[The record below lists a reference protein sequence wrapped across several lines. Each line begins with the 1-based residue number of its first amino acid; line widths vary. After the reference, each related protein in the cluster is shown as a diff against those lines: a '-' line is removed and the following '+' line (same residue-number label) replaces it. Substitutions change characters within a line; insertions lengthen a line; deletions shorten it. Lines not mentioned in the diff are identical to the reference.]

1 MAFRRKTLLLNPVDA
16 NSSQVQDLRRRGTVK
31 PIGVTLPFNNP
42 NGVFNMSLT
51 NKEQVLSNLKNLLL
65 TAKGERY
72 FQPEFGTDIRT
83 VLFENITDEEEF
95 STRLRGEIE
104 SAISTWLP
112 YLLVTNLDINLNM
125 SEDGRVYEPDHAVG
139 IFLRVLISGTNIYL
153 PIRIFI
159 SETATIRVIEEA
171 QN

>member
-1 MAFRRKTLLLNPVDA
+1 MAFRRKTLLINPVDL
-16 NSSQVQDLRRRGTVK
+16 NSSQVQDLRIPGITK

-42 NGVFNMSLT
+42 SGIFNKSFT
-51 NKEQVLSNLKNLLL
+51 NREQVLSNLKNLLL
-65 TAKGERY
+65 TAKGER
-72 FQPEFGTDIRT
+72 FFEPEFGTDIRT
-83 VLFENITDEEEF
+83 VLFENISDEDEF

-104 SAISTWLP
+104 DAISRWLP
-112 YLLVTNLDINLNM
+112 YLIISQLEVNINM
-125 SEDGRVYEPDHAVG
+125 TEDGRVDDPSHAIG

>member
-1 MAFRRKTLLLNPVDA
+1 
-16 NSSQVQDLRRRGTVK
+16 
-31 PIGVTLPFNNP
+31 
-42 NGVFNMSLT
+42 
-51 NKEQVLSNLKNLLL
+51 LKNLLL

-72 FQPEFGTDIRT
+72 FEPEFGTDIRA

-104 SAISTWLP
+104 GAISRWLP
-112 YLLVTNLDINLNM
+112 YLLITELTVNLNM
-125 SEDGRVYEPDHAVG
+125 TEDGRIDDPSHAIG

>member
-1 MAFRRKTLLLNPVDA
+1 MAFRRKSLILNPIDQ
-16 NSSQVQDLRRRGTVK
+16 NSSQFRDIRRPGAIK

-42 NGVFNMSLT
+42 NGIFFTSIT
-51 NKEQVLSNLKNLLL
+51 NREQVLSNLKNLLL

-72 FQPEFGTDIRT
+72 FEPEFGTDIRA

-104 SAISTWLP
+104 GAISRWLP
-112 YLLVTNLDINLNM
+112 YLLITELTVNLNM
-125 SEDGRVYEPDHAVG
+125 TEDGRIDDPSHAIG

>member
-1 MAFRRKTLLLNPVDA
+1 MAFRRKTLLLNPVDQ
-16 NSSQVQDLRRRGTVK
+16 NTSQVQDLRRHGTVK

-42 NGVFNMSLT
+42 SGIFNKSFT

-72 FQPEFGTDIRT
+72 FEPEFGTDIRT
-83 VLFENITDEEEF
+83 ILFENITDEEDF
-95 STRLRGEIE
+95 SSRLRGEIE
-104 SAISTWLP
+104 GAISRWLP
-112 YLLVTNLDINLNM
+112 YLVITDINVNLNVN
-125 SEDGRVYEPDHAVG
+125 EDGRVDDPNHAVG

>member
-1 MAFRRKTLLLNPVDA
+1 MAFRRKTVLLNPVDQ
-16 NSSQVQDLRRRGTVK
+16 NSSQIQDIRKPGTIK
-31 PIGVTLPFNNP
+31 PIGVTIPFNNP
-42 NGVFNMSLT
+42 NGIFFNSFT
-51 NKEQVLSNLKNLLL
+51 NKDQVLSNLKNLLL

-72 FQPEFGTDIRT
+72 FEPDFGTDIRSI
-83 VLFENITDEEEF
+83 LFENITDEQEF
-95 STRLRGEIE
+95 SNRLRGEIT
-104 SAISTWLP
+104 SAITRWLP
-112 YLLVTNLDINLNM
+112 YLVISEITVNLNV
-125 SEDGRVYEPDHAVG
+125 SEDGRVYDPDHAVG

>member
-1 MAFRRKTLLLNPVDA
+1 MAFRRKTLLLNPTDS
-16 NSSQVQDLRRRGTVK
+16 NTSQVQDLRRPGVIK

-42 NGVFNMSLT
+42 NGIFFTSTT
-51 NKEQVLSNLKNLLL
+51 NKTQVLSNLKNLLL

-72 FQPEFGTDIRT
+72 FEPEFGTDIRSI
-83 VLFENITDEEEF
+83 LFENITDEEEF
-95 STRLRGEIE
+95 TNRIRGDIE
-104 SAISTWLP
+104 TAISIWLP
-112 YLLVTNLDINLNM
+112 YLIVTELTVNLNI
-125 SEDGRVYEPDHAVG
+125 SDDGRVDDPNHAIS

-153 PIRIFI
+153 PVRIFI

>member
-1 MAFRRKTLLLNPVDA
+1 MAYRRKTLLLNPVDN
-16 NSSQVQDLRRRGTVK
+16 NSSQVQDLRIPGTIK

-42 NGVFNMSLT
+42 TGIFNKSFT

-72 FQPEFGTDIRT
+72 FEPEFGTDIKT
-83 VLFENITDEEEF
+83 ILFENISDEEQF
-95 STRLRGEIE
+95 SSSLRGEIE
-104 SAISTWLP
+104 GAISKWRP
-112 YLLVTNLDINLNM
+112 YLLISELTVNLNM
-125 SEDGRVYEPDHAVG
+125 SQDGRVDDPSHAVG